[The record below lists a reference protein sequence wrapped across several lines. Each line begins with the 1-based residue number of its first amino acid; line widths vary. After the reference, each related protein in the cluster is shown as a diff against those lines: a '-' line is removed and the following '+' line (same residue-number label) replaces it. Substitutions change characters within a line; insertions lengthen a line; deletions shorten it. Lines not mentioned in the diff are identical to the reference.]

1 MAVKAFGQGRR
12 RGRPGGFS
20 RHTIAGTTA
29 FFAIQHRQTANG
41 SLRPLSSP
49 CTASEGATAEA
60 DSTPAGSRLSWVA
73 VMAEPTNERADR
85 QPVGSVT
92 DDGRI
97 VTSDAGDRSGDSRR
111 RLLGKLW
118 AIILAAGLGF
128 GAILLPAVLVLPLL
142 AVTLVFPIEQPL
154 SPLAELT
161 INFVFGQIL
170 AMGGITAAYLWAT
183 GKDRS
188 FVRIRKPTLFHL
200 LVIAVAPF
208 AVLFAIGTV
217 NLISFSL
224 GVQAASHSLLNFEGI
239 DPTFYLL
246 LIPFMILVVGPFE
259 ELLYRG
265 VIQTRLTNSFSR
277 PAAIVLAS
285 FIFVPIHLTAYS
297 SAGASPVQVLAA
309 FAALFAGS
317 VIYGA
322 LYEWT
327 ENLTVVALA
336 HGLTNSIQLG
346 FIYLISTSEELQE
359 LANQA
364 TVLVGF

>member
-1 MAVKAFGQGRR
+1 
-12 RGRPGGFS
+12 
-20 RHTIAGTTA
+20 
-29 FFAIQHRQTANG
+29 
-41 SLRPLSSP
+41 
-49 CTASEGATAEA
+49 
-60 DSTPAGSRLSWVA
+60 
-73 VMAEPTNERADR
+73 MAEPTNERADR

-97 VTSDAGDRSGDSRR
+97 VTSDDGDRSGDTRW

-128 GAILLPAVLVLPLL
+128 GAILLPAILVLPLL

-154 SPLAELT
+154 SPLAELV

-170 AMGGITAAYLWAT
+170 AMGGIAAAYLWAT

-188 FVRIRKPTLFHL
+188 FVRVRKPTLFHL
-200 LVIAVAPF
+200 LVIAVSPF
-208 AVLFAIGTV
+208 AVLFAIGMV
-217 NLISFSL
+217 IIPI
-224 GVQAASHSLLNFEGI
+224 GRVGIQPASHSLLNSGS
-239 DPTFYLL
+239 DPTLYLL
-246 LIPFMILVVGPFE
+246 VIPFMILVVGPFE

-285 FIFVPIHLTAYS
+285 FVFILIHLPAYS
-297 SAGASPVQVLAA
+297 SSGASPVQVLAA

-317 VIYGA
+317 VVYGT
-322 LYEWT
+322 LYELT
-327 ENLTVVALA
+327 GNLTVVALA
-336 HGLTNSIQLG
+336 HGLTNSIQLVLQY
-346 FIYLISTSEELQE
+346 IIATSEEFQE

>member
-1 MAVKAFGQGRR
+1 
-12 RGRPGGFS
+12 
-20 RHTIAGTTA
+20 
-29 FFAIQHRQTANG
+29 
-41 SLRPLSSP
+41 LSSP
-49 CTASEGATAEA
+49 CTASEGATADA
-60 DSTPAGSRLSWVA
+60 DSTSAGSDPSWVA
-73 VMAEPTNERADR
+73 VMAESTDERGDR

-97 VTSDAGDRSGDSRR
+97 VTSDAGDRGSGISRT
-111 RLLGKLW
+111 LLGKLW
-118 AIILAAGLGF
+118 AIVLAAGLGF
-128 GAILLPAVLVLPLL
+128 GAILLPGLLVLPLVAATVL
-142 AVTLVFPIEQPL
+142 FSVELSL

-170 AMGGITAAYLWAT
+170 AMGGIAVLYLWAT
-183 GKDRS
+183 GKHRS
-188 FVRIRKPTLFHL
+188 YVRARTPTLWEL
-200 LVIAVAPF
+200 LVIILAPF
-208 AVLFAIGTV
+208 VVLFSIGAV
-217 NLISFSL
+217 NIVSFSL
-224 GVQAASHSLLNFEGI
+224 GVEAASHSLLNFEGI
-239 DPTFYLL
+239 EPTFYLL

-265 VIQTRLTNSFSR
+265 IIQTRLTNSFSR
-277 PAAIVLAS
+277 PSAIVLAS

-297 SAGASPVQVLAA
+297 AGGASMVQVLAA

-336 HGLTNSIQLG
+336 HGLTNSIQLLA
-346 FIYLISTSEELQE
+346 IYVITTNEELQE

-364 TVLVGF
+364 TVLLGL

>member
-1 MAVKAFGQGRR
+1 
-12 RGRPGGFS
+12 
-20 RHTIAGTTA
+20 
-29 FFAIQHRQTANG
+29 
-41 SLRPLSSP
+41 
-49 CTASEGATAEA
+49 
-60 DSTPAGSRLSWVA
+60 
-73 VMAEPTNERADR
+73 MAESSNDPGDR
-85 QPVGSVT
+85 HPVGSVA

-97 VTSDAGDRSGDSRR
+97 VSSGADGGSGRSSW

-128 GAILLPAVLVLPLL
+128 GAIVLPAVLVLPLL
-142 AVTLVFPIEQPL
+142 AVTMVFPVEQPL
-154 SPLAELT
+154 SPLAELA

-170 AMGGITAAYLWAT
+170 AMGGIAAAYLWAT
-183 GKDRS
+183 GKELS
-188 FVRIRKPTLFHL
+188 FVRIRKPTLGQL

-208 AVLFAIGTV
+208 VVLFSIGIV
-217 NLISFSL
+217 NIISFSL

-239 DPTFYLL
+239 EPTFYLV
-246 LIPFMILVVGPFE
+246 LIPFMILIVGPFE

-265 VIQTRLTNSFSR
+265 IIQTRLTNSFSR
-277 PAAIVLAS
+277 PTAIVLAS

-297 SAGASPVQVLAA
+297 AGGASLVQVFAA

>member
-1 MAVKAFGQGRR
+1 MTE
-12 RGRPGGFS
+12 PN
-20 RHTIAGTTA
+20 T
-29 FFAIQHRQTANG
+29 
-41 SLRPLSSP
+41 
-49 CTASEGATAEA
+49 
-60 DSTPAGSRLSWVA
+60 DST
-73 VMAEPTNERADR
+73 DQ

-92 DDGRI
+92 TDGHI
-97 VTSDAGDRSGDSRR
+97 VTSDVGGNSGGSRW

-118 AIILAAGLGF
+118 AIVLAAGLGF

-142 AVTLVFPIEQPL
+142 AATLVFPIEQPL
-154 SPLAELT
+154 SPLAELA

-170 AMGGITAAYLWAT
+170 AMGGIAAAYLWAT
-183 GKDRS
+183 GKELS
-188 FVRIRKPTLFHL
+188 FVRIRKPTLGQV

-208 AVLFAIGTV
+208 VVLFSIGIV

-239 DPTFYLL
+239 EPTFYLV
-246 LIPFMILVVGPFE
+246 LIPFMIFIVGPFE

-265 VIQTRLTNSFSR
+265 IIQTRLTHSFSR
-277 PAAIVLAS
+277 PTAIVLAS

-297 SAGASPVQVLAA
+297 AGGASLVQVLAA

-336 HGLTNSIQLG
+336 HGLTNSVQLLV
-346 FIYLISTSEELQE
+346 IYVITTSDELAE

-364 TVLVGF
+364 TVLLGL

>member
-1 MAVKAFGQGRR
+1 MADQND
-12 RGRPGGFS
+12 PS
-20 RHTIAGTTA
+20 
-29 FFAIQHRQTANG
+29 
-41 SLRPLSSP
+41 
-49 CTASEGATAEA
+49 
-60 DSTPAGSRLSWVA
+60 
-73 VMAEPTNERADR
+73 ADR

-92 DDGRI
+92 DSGRV
-97 VTSDAGDRSGDSRR
+97 VTSGAGGRSGGSRW

-118 AIILAAGLGF
+118 AVILSAGLGF

-142 AVTLVFPIEQPL
+142 AATMVFPIEQPL
-154 SPLAELT
+154 PPLVELT

-170 AMGGITAAYLWAT
+170 SMGGIAAAYLWTT
-183 GKDRS
+183 GKDLS
-188 FVRIRKPTLFHL
+188 FVRIRKPTLGQL

-208 AVLFAIGTV
+208 VALFSIGIV
-217 NLISFSL
+217 NVIAFSF

-239 DPTFYLL
+239 EPTFYLL
-246 LIPFMILVVGPFE
+246 LIPFMILIVGPFE

-265 VIQTRLTNSFSR
+265 IIQTRLTNSFSR
-277 PAAIVLAS
+277 PTAVVLAS

-297 SAGASPVQVLAA
+297 AGGASSVQVLAA

-317 VIYGA
+317 VLYGA

-336 HGLTNSIQLG
+336 HGLTNSIQLAVVY
-346 FIYLISTSEELQE
+346 IVTTNEQLAE

-364 TVLVGF
+364 MVLFRF

>member
-1 MAVKAFGQGRR
+1 
-12 RGRPGGFS
+12 
-20 RHTIAGTTA
+20 
-29 FFAIQHRQTANG
+29 
-41 SLRPLSSP
+41 
-49 CTASEGATAEA
+49 
-60 DSTPAGSRLSWVA
+60 
-73 VMAEPTNERADR
+73 MAEPTTDPVDR

-92 DDGRI
+92 ADGRI
-97 VTSDAGDRSGDSRR
+97 VTSDAGGSSGGTRR

-128 GAILLPAVLVLPLL
+128 GATLLPAVLVLPLL
-142 AVTLVFPIEQPL
+142 AATMVFPIEQPL

-170 AMGGITAAYLWAT
+170 AMGGIAATYLWAT
-183 GKDRS
+183 GKELS
-188 FVRIRKPTLFHL
+188 FVRIRTPTLGQL

-208 AVLFAIGTV
+208 VVLFSIGIV

-239 DPTFYLL
+239 EPTFYLV
-246 LIPFMILVVGPFE
+246 LIPFMILIVGPFE

-277 PAAIVLAS
+277 PSAIVLAS

-297 SAGASPVQVLAA
+297 AGGASLVQVLAA
-309 FAALFAGS
+309 FGALFAGS

-336 HGLTNSIQLG
+336 HGLTNSIQLLVVYV
-346 FIYLISTSEELQE
+346 ITTNEELQE

-364 TVLVGF
+364 TVLVGL

>member
-1 MAVKAFGQGRR
+1 MAESNTDPAGRR
-12 RGRPGGFS
+12 
-20 RHTIAGTTA
+20 
-29 FFAIQHRQTANG
+29 
-41 SLRPLSSP
+41 
-49 CTASEGATAEA
+49 
-60 DSTPAGSRLSWVA
+60 
-73 VMAEPTNERADR
+73 
-85 QPVGSVT
+85 PVGSVT
-92 DDGRI
+92 ADGHI
-97 VTSDAGDRSGDSRR
+97 VTSDAGSNSGGSRR

-142 AVTLVFPIEQPL
+142 AATVVFPIEQPL
-154 SPLAELT
+154 SPLAELA

-170 AMGGITAAYLWAT
+170 AMGGIAAAYLWAT
-183 GKDRS
+183 GKELS
-188 FVRIRKPTLFHL
+188 FVRIRKPTLGQV

-208 AVLFAIGTV
+208 VVLFSIGIV

-239 DPTFYLL
+239 EPTFYLV
-246 LIPFMILVVGPFE
+246 LIPFMILIVGPFE

-265 VIQTRLTNSFSR
+265 IIQTRLTNSFSR
-277 PAAIVLAS
+277 PTAIVLAS

-297 SAGASPVQVLAA
+297 AGGASLVQVLAA
-309 FAALFAGS
+309 FGALFAGS

-336 HGLTNSIQLG
+336 HGLTNSVQLLV
-346 FIYLISTSEELQE
+346 IYVITTSEELAE

-364 TVLVGF
+364 TVLLGL